1 MGIFGETP
9 GIEKSPHVIVI
20 GNEKGGSGKTTTAM
34 HITAALLDKGYKVGS
49 MDLDVRQKSF
59 TRYIE
64 NRTNW
69 SSNSGRSLAMSQHIV
84 VPISTGTT
92 LVEQQNKDKRHFL
105 EALENL
111 RRVNDFIVID
121 SPGSDSF
128 LSRLGHASA
137 DTLITPIN
145 DSFVDFDLLGKV
157 DPDTLEIMGPSIY
170 SELVWDCRKA
180 RAAANSGT
188 IDWVVIRNRTSH
200 VFAKNRQRVEK
211 ALNDLAERL
220 RFRIA
225 PGLSERVIFR
235 EMYPAGLTLLD
246 LTEAE
251 AKISLTMS
259 HLAAR
264 AEVDELL
271 ASLNLP
277 KKENRTTA

>member
-1 MGIFGETP
+1 MGLFGKKTGKAKP
-9 GIEKSPHVIVI
+9 PYVIVV

-34 HITAALLDKGYKVGS
+34 HITAALLDKGYKVGT
-49 MDLDVRQKSF
+49 MDLDVRQQSF

-64 NRTNW
+64 NRTKW
-69 SSNSGRSLAMSQHIV
+69 SEDSGRKLAMPEHIV
-84 VPISTGTT
+84 VPISEGAAMA
-92 LVEQQNKDKRHFL
+92 ERQNNDKENFL
-105 EALENL
+105 QAIESL
-111 RRVNDFIVID
+111 RDENDFIVID
-121 SPGSDSF
+121 SPGSDTF

-145 DSFVDFDLLGKV
+145 DSFVDFDLLGRV
-157 DPDTLEIMGPSIY
+157 DPDTLEILGPSIY
-170 SELVWDCRKA
+170 SELVWECRKA
-180 RAAANSGT
+180 RAAANSGS
-188 IDWVVIRNRTSH
+188 IDWVVIRHRTSH

-211 ALNDLAERL
+211 ALNDLSDRL

-246 LTEAE
+246 LTEDE
-251 AKISLTMS
+251 ANISLTMS

-271 ASLNLP
+271 SALNLP
-277 KKENRTTA
+277 KKKK